1 MKVLLASPSQIEICK
16 GSMRGYCT
24 GSCFPCQ
31 LESYKRSLWEYYTG
45 FHESLYRFQDLNGS
59 RVCSLGSTE
68 ILMGVIT
75 RKAIGSCVHLQY
87 TYEHTFIYIYIYM
100 HIYIFTYIHVCIY
113 IFAYKYVCMY
123 VCRYV
128 YIHTYI
134 HTYQQTRT
142 HICIHVYVYVCMYV
156 CFQGSF
162 SRCNGPRKPKPVTRS
177 HLCSE
182 AMLTH
187 EVNPVAGP
195 VGLQR
200 RRF

>member
-87 TYEHTFIYIYIYM
+87 TYEHTFIYICIYTYLHIYM
-100 HIYIFTYIHVCIY
+100 YAYTYLHTNT
-113 IFAYKYVCMY
+113 YVCM
-123 VCRYV
+123 
-128 YIHTYI
+128 
-134 HTYQQTRT
+134 
-142 HICIHVYVYVCMYV
+142 
-156 CFQGSF
+156 
-162 SRCNGPRKPKPVTRS
+162 
-177 HLCSE
+177 
-182 AMLTH
+182 
-187 EVNPVAGP
+187 
-195 VGLQR
+195 
-200 RRF
+200 

>member
-87 TYEHTFIYIYIYM
+87 TYEHTFIYIYM

-123 VCRYV
+123 VGMYT

-134 HTYQQTRT
+134 PTNTHTYMYT
-142 HICIHVYVYVCMYV
+142 CVCVCVCMYV
-156 CFQGSF
+156 CMYAFRDPSVDVMDLENQS
-162 SRCNGPRKPKPVTRS
+162 P
-177 HLCSE
+177 
-182 AMLTH
+182 
-187 EVNPVAGP
+187 
-195 VGLQR
+195 
-200 RRF
+200 

>member
-87 TYEHTFIYIYIYM
+87 TYEHTFIYIYAYI
-100 HIYIFTYIHVCIY
+100 HIYIYTCMHIHICIQ
-113 IFAYKYVCMY
+113 IRMY

-134 HTYQQTRT
+134 HTNKHA
-142 HICIHVYVYVCMYV
+142 HIYVYMCMCMYVCMYV
-156 CFQGSF
+156 C
-162 SRCNGPRKPKPVTRS
+162 
-177 HLCSE
+177 
-182 AMLTH
+182 MLS
-187 EVNPVAGP
+187 GI
-195 VGLQR
+195 LQ
-200 RRF
+200 